1 MVKVK
6 KNTIVKDGLE
16 CLKHANWSTLITLLS
31 LISWGNLN
39 NFLTVNDA
47 LFHFYDIVY
56 PVLVTK

>member
-16 CLKHANWSTLITLLS
+16 CLKHDNWSTLITLLS

-39 NFLTVNDA
+39 NFLTVKDENGLEKDRQ
-47 LFHFYDIVY
+47 
-56 PVLVTK
+56 LVVVI